1 MLQGAL
7 DRGACQ
13 ILVARCPRRLDQA
26 HQRALVIGRLGQDQ
40 LVGLGCLGRHTTRLI
55 KPCLRGQHFLIAR
68 RSVPR
73 ALQQVVGLGVLA
85 CEPQPIGLRRRHDA
99 VHPRDDTL
107 AVGRIARQ
115 LRGALHGAGGKG
127 IAPGL
132 GQHAHDRF
140 IAGRVGDGAGSQRL
154 LRQLRRPFPVTQF
167 EHRIGHRSLLGRV
180 DAGGRGQL
188 AQRHQRIGLPP
199 LRGHRLGPLDRT
211 VHLQADGE
219 IAHLFRA
226 LHFGNPRHQRI
237 GGRRP
242 AAISV
247 EQRRRIEPVR
257 VARRSQRVDQ
267 RFRLG
272 QALALD
278 QITGKL
284 ITDPRILLVQQQAG
298 MKFLFGGDIIAARG
312 RGTGAIARRPA
323 RQPTIG
329 LLGPFICL
337 PVEICRIGIA
347 PLPLIDIGQQFER
360 RAALRIAGTDQRL
373 GIGLRVAKPAL
384 RQRRARIGQPAK
396 EARRSERLRPL
407 PGRTSLRRLV
417 EQVTRFAKAPLAQ
430 AHQAKAAQ
438 RVGIIA
444 IGRHGALERAL
455 RAIQIIGVERLETAR
470 ARRATASIAAWA
482 RGLRPIC
489 RRGSCSRR
497 GRRASRR

>member
-1 MLQGAL
+1 M
-7 DRGACQ
+7 
-13 ILVARCPRRLDQA
+13 
-26 HQRALVIGRLGQDQ
+26 
-40 LVGLGCLGRHTTRLI
+40 
-55 KPCLRGQHFLIAR
+55 
-68 RSVPR
+68 
-73 ALQQVVGLGVLA
+73 
-85 CEPQPIGLRRRHDA
+85 
-99 VHPRDDTL
+99 
-107 AVGRIARQ
+107 
-115 LRGALHGAGGKG
+115 RGALHGAGGKG

-132 GQHAHDRF
+132 GKHAHDRF
-140 IAGRVGDGAGSQRL
+140 ITGRVGDGAGGQRL

-188 AQRHQRIGLPP
+188 AQRHQRIGLPA

-211 VHLQADGE
+211 VHLQGDGE

-226 LHFGNPRHQRI
+226 LHFGNARHQRI

-242 AAISV
+242 AAIGV
-247 EQRRRIEPVR
+247 EQRSGIKPVGIT
-257 VARRSQRVDQ
+257 RRSQRVDQ

-329 LLGPFICL
+329 LLRPFICL
-337 PVEICRIGIA
+337 PVKVCRIGIA
-347 PLPLIDIGQQFER
+347 PLPLIYVGQQFER
-360 RAALRIAGTDQRL
+360 RATLRIAGTDQRL
-373 GIGLRVAKPAL
+373 GIGLRFAKPTL
-384 RQRRARIGQPAK
+384 RQRRAGIGKPAK
-396 EARRSERLRPL
+396 EAGGGQRLRPL
-407 PGRTSLRRLV
+407 PGRTALRRLI

-444 IGRHGALERAL
+444 IGRHGALERTL
-455 RAIQIIGVERLETAR
+455 GAIQIIGVERLETAR
-470 ARRATASIAAWA
+470 ARRATASIAARA
-482 RGLRPIC
+482 RGLCPIC
-489 RRGSCSRR
+489 RRGGRSRR
-497 GRRASRR
+497 GRRAWRRFGAPCWRWGGREFGCRLCLGRRAGQPLARFGIIGIERQRPAIGLVGEILSPLGLPVTALLNQRRDARHIGQRGRRRHAGQRQGGAGGTQTEGAAHASSSLLRRRRCCRLR